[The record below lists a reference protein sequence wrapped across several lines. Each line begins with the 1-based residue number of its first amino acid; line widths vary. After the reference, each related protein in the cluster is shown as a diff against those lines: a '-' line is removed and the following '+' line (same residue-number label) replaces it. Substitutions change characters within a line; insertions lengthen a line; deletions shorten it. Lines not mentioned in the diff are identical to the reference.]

1 MLGRLTGLL
10 KNLLVYPDNM
20 KKNLE
25 LTRGLIFSQ
34 RLMLELV
41 RKGITREDAYLMV
54 QGPAMRVWQAENLD
68 FPSLIRQDAEI
79 AKHLTKEEI
88 DAVFALS
95 EYLKHVD
102 FLFQR
107 VFGD

>member
-10 KNLLVYPDNM
+10 KNLLVYPEAM
-20 KKNLE
+20 VKNLG

-41 RKGITREDAYLMV
+41 RKGITREEAYLLV
-54 QGPAMRVWQAENLD
+54 QGPAMRVWQEGLD
-68 FPSLIRQDAEI
+68 FPDLIRQDPEI
-79 AKHLTKEEI
+79 AKHLTPKEI
-88 DAVFALS
+88 DAVFDLQ

-102 FLFQR
+102 YLFQR
-107 VFGD
+107 VFGK